1 MSIEKL
7 NSLEK
12 NILKEEFFKCCGS
25 NNWVKGL
32 LKESPFNSQEE
43 LFNKSDKVWNSLN
56 KSDYLEAFAQHPK
69 IGDINSLA
77 KKFANT
83 KGWAENE
90 QSGVNSANQQV
101 IEELAKYNDIY
112 DKRFGYIFIVCAT
125 GKSAQEM
132 LDILKSRIDNDSE
145 KELKIAGDEQNKI
158 TKIRLEKLLKSL

>member
-12 NILKEEFFKCCGS
+12 NTLKEEFLKCCGS
-25 NNWVKGL
+25 NNWAENLVNEFPF
-32 LKESPFNSQEE
+32 ESEQE
-43 LFNKSDKVWNSLN
+43 LFSKSDNVWNSLN
-56 KSDYLEAFAQHPK
+56 KNDYLEAFSQHPK

-101 IEELAKYNDIY
+101 IEELAEYNDIY

-132 LDILKSRIDNDSE
+132 LDILKSRVDNDAE
-145 KELKIAGDEQNKI
+145 KELKIASEEQNKI